1 MLVGIFLSNCI
12 VALLVTARGANFKW
26 HMLAALAPLPIG
38 LIAFK
43 FYCKNTFDNS
53 LKYYTQ
59 GDSKK
64 GVEAPTPIDKES
76 RKRDRVAVRFGYVT
90 LVACRLAVVT
100 NIELATQLSTRNSL
114 SLWSTK
120 SQNISLPKSTAAV

>member
-26 HMLAALAPLPIG
+26 HMLGALAPLPIG

-76 RKRDRVAVRFGYVT
+76 RKRDRVAVRFGYVA
-90 LVACRLAVVT
+90 LIACRFAIVT
-100 NIELATQLSTRNSL
+100 NNQLVTRLSTRNSP
-114 SLWSTK
+114 SPWSTK
-120 SQNISLPKSTAAV
+120 SQNTYLLKSTGAV